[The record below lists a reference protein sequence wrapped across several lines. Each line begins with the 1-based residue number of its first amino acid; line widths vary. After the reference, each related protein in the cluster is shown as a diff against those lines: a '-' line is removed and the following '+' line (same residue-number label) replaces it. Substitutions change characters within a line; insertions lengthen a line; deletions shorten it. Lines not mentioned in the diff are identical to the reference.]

1 MTQRLVFIHTVP
13 LLVDVFNR
21 LAAELLPGIRRLHIL
36 DEPLLERVIQR
47 GASAPEDAQR
57 LAEHVSLAAAIGA
70 QAVLVTCSTLSP
82 SVDDL
87 PGAAPIPVFKIDA
100 AMIRQ
105 AVSKGGRI
113 GVLATNVST
122 LRPTQSLLEA
132 EAARAGRSITT
143 TLRLVE
149 DARAAL
155 QSGDGARYDQLVKT
169 AALELAPQVDVVVLA
184 QATMARV
191 LQVVSPSDC
200 AVPILSSPRLA
211 LNEIGQRVFGGPT

>member
-21 LAAELLPGIRRLHIL
+21 LAAELLPGVGRMHIL

-57 LAEHVSLAAAIGA
+57 LAEHVSLAAAIGV

-87 PGAAPIPVFKIDA
+87 PGAIPIPVFKIDA

-105 AVSKGGRI
+105 AVSLGGRI
-113 GVLATNVST
+113 GVLATNAST
-122 LRPTQSLLEA
+122 LRPTQSLLET
-132 EAARAGRSITT
+132 EAALAGRSITT

-149 DARAAL
+149 DAAL
-155 QSGDGARYDQLVKT
+155 HFKAVM
-169 AALELAPQVDVVVLA
+169 APDTTGWSRRQFSSWRRRL
-184 QATMARV
+184 T
-191 LQVVSPSDC
+191 SWC
-200 AVPILSSPRLA
+200 SPRRPWP
-211 LNEIGQRVFGGPT
+211 GCCR